1 MDERMRI
8 ERVGLLKVEVHPTR
22 AAMGFAAA
30 AACRRRIQ
38 EAVARRGLCRMIFA
52 AAPSQNEL
60 LTELRTAEDIPW
72 ERIVA
77 FHMDEYQGLMA
88 LAPQRFSNFL
98 RKALFDHVPLKG
110 VCLLDTGG
118 LPIADEM
125 QRYISLLNEAP
136 IDLVCLGVGENGHIA
151 FNDPHVADFNDP
163 FLVKEV
169 ELDESC
175 RLQQVHDGAFAS
187 LEVVPE
193 RAITLTVPALTRGE
207 SLFCVVPGPRKALA
221 VKTMLTGPIDESC
234 PASVLRRHPDC
245 TLYLDDESASI
256 WLKTLV

>member
-77 FHMDEYQGLMA
+77 FHM
-88 LAPQRFSNFL
+88 
-98 RKALFDHVPLKG
+98 ALFDHVPLKG